1 MQKRRDLLYKR
12 DMQDQRDM
20 QDRIGKPR
28 GVLNPKAGEEKFRLS
43 RHLPSRDLEFFVERY
58 WIVEWDL
65 RGQEPYLQETLP
77 HPAVNLVVEKGA
89 SGVYGVVS
97 RGKFAYLLTGKG
109 RVFGIK
115 FRPGAFYPFLKSPV
129 SSLTDDVVSLSD
141 AFGGEGGALETDVLS
156 SWEDIQMIERAEAFI
171 RRRLPERDEN
181 VALINDIVERV
192 IADRDIVKVGDV
204 AVRFNLSVRTLQRT
218 FYRYVGVS
226 PKWVIRRYRLQEA
239 ADRLAGDK
247 AVSLP
252 AMALDL
258 GYFDQA
264 HFIKD
269 FKDLVGVSPAEY
281 AKKTGQNL

>member
-1 MQKRRDLLYKR
+1 MQKRRDLLYK
-12 DMQDQRDM
+12 RDM

-218 FYRYVGVS
+218 FDRYVGVS